1 MGTSAQL
8 DRDITRIFAPL
19 KPRRIILF
27 GSRARGDA
35 DASSDVDLLVV
46 YATDKRFLDR
56 LEELYA
62 LWDLPIAVDI
72 LAYTPEEFAD
82 MLESS
87 AFVADAAAGGRV
99 VYEADSAAIGATSH

>member
-1 MGTSAQL
+1 MARILERMGTPAQL
-8 DRDITRIFAPL
+8 DREIARIFASVA
-19 KPRRIILF
+19 PRRIVLF

-35 DASSDVDLLVV
+35 DASSDVDLLIV
-46 YATDKRFLDR
+46 YATEKRFLDR

-82 MLESS
+82 MMEHS
-87 AFVADAAAGGRV
+87 AFVAAAAASGRV
-99 VYEADSAAIGATSH
+99 VYEAA